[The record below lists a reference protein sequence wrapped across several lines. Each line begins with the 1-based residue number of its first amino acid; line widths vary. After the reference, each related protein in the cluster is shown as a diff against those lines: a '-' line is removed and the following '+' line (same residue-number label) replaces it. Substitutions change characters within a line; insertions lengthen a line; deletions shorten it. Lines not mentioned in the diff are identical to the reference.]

1 MTQDFELATYSR
13 ARFVWNREMH
23 EQGRETVKYTS

>member
-1 MTQDFELATYSR
+1 LATYSR
-13 ARFVWNREMH
+13 AGFVWNREML